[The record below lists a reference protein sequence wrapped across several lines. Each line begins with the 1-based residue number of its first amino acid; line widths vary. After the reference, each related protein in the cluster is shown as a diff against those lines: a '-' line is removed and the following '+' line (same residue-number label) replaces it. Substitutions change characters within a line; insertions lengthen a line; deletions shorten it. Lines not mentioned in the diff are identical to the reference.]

1 MSDQKTQGEKFYK
14 QAKLAFQKVDPKH
27 GEVVAVTVPADM
39 SSIQVQ
45 TMMELLLQLTEE
57 LDCKAMVLSQG
68 AQLTL
73 ISEES
78 MNQMGWY
85 HIGNPAEIDNET
97 RH

>member
-1 MSDQKTQGEKFYK
+1 MSESDSQSEKFYK
-14 QAKLAFQKVDPKH
+14 QAKMAFQKVDPKA

-39 SSIQVQ
+39 SSLQVQ
-45 TMMELLLQLTEE
+45 SMMDILQELTTE

-68 AQLTL
+68 AQLSF

-85 HIGNPAEIDNET
+85 HIGNPAETDNET

>member
-1 MSDQKTQGEKFYK
+1 MSEGETQGEKFYK
-14 QAKLAFQKVDPKH
+14 QARLAFQKVSPKP

-39 SSIQVQ
+39 SAIQV
-45 TMMELLLQLTEE
+45 TAMMDILQQLTEE

-73 ISEES
+73 VSEES

-85 HIGNPAEIDNET
+85 HISDSAETGNET